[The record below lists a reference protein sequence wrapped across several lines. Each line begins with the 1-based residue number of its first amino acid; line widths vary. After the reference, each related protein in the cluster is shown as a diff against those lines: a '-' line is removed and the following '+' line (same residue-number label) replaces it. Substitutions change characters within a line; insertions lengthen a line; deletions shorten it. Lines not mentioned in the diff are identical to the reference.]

1 MRVTD
6 DRYAGELEKFD
17 LAMRMIRHEARTGT
31 IRACTGF
38 TEDRVRKLVAS
49 YCRQSGHVPLRRR
62 RGKSPRQV
70 TPFVSSA
77 ERQAE
82 ATLLATLY
90 IYCRAAR
97 VTAEGRIARIEEHSP
112 VQMGERVCQAYEL
125 YLELQNA
132 PALSFEW
139 AWNLYHALLVS
150 GELYFSWCRTCDA
163 PYVQDRYALDYEHCP
178 SCELRDQQERRP
190 VQPSL
195 PV

>member
-38 TEDRVRKLVAS
+38 SEDRVRKLVAS
-49 YCRQSGHVPLRRR
+49 YCRETGRPPLRRR

-70 TPFVSSA
+70 APFVSSA

-82 ATLLATLY
+82 TTRLATLY
-90 IYCRAAR
+90 VYCRAAR
-97 VTAEGRIARIEEHSP
+97 VNPEGRITGSDASSQVETA
-112 VQMGERVCQAYEL
+112 QRVCQAYEL
-125 YLELQNA
+125 YHLLESH
-132 PALSFEW
+132 PSLSFEW
-139 AWNLYHALLVS
+139 AWNLYHALLVT
-150 GELYFSWCRTCDA
+150 GELYFAWCAGCDA

-178 SCELRDQQERRP
+178 SCELREQQERRP
-190 VQPSL
+190 NGP
-195 PV
+195 P

>member
-49 YCRQSGHVPLRRR
+49 YCRDTGRPPLRRR

-70 TPFVSSA
+70 APFVSSA

-82 ATLLATLY
+82 TTRLATLY
-90 IYCRAAR
+90 VYCRAAR
-97 VTAEGRIARIEEHSP
+97 VTGEGQITGGDAASQVEIA
-112 VQMGERVCQAYEL
+112 QRVCQAYEL
-125 YLELQNA
+125 YQLLESR
-132 PALSFEW
+132 PTLSFEW
-139 AWNLYHALLVS
+139 AWNLYHALLVT
-150 GELYFSWCRTCDA
+150 GELYFAWCAGCDA

-178 SCELRDQQERRP
+178 ACELREQQGRRATGSP
-190 VQPSL
+190 
-195 PV
+195 